1 MPRKKVEKVEEKKEE
16 VEEYITRP
24 VLLKDFDVLIGEI
37 VTEES
42 QKLTQTQ
49 NALVF
54 AVNKKA
60 SKPEIKSAI
69 EALFH
74 AKVRSVNTMN
84 KTGKTKRV
92 GRFTGKLPDYKKAIV
107 RFDSSFDLG
116 KISQAVASE
125 DRLANPTEEKK

>member
-1 MPRKKVEKVEEKKEE
+1 MPKKKIEKVEEKE

-24 VLLKDFDVLIGEI
+24 VLLKDFDVLIGEV

-74 AKVRSVNTMN
+74 AKVKSVNTMN
-84 KTGKTKRV
+84 KTGKKKRV
-92 GRFTGKLPDYKKAIV
+92 GRFVGKLPDYKKAIV

-125 DRLANPTEEKK
+125 ERQANPTEEKK